1 MSAKK
6 RGKPVKPAKTTKVA
20 KKTARK
26 AAAAK
31 KAGKSAPKKVAKKVA
46 KKAAGKSAP
55 KKAARRA
62 KAATASKSPPKKGAK
77 KAVAKSAPK
86 KGAAKKAVKAKPVT
100 RKAAPKSK
108 SVSRRDATG
117 HLDPQY
123 AKELHALSVE
133 VEEPTTERAFIQG
146 TSSKDGLAE
155 ELGEEFVE
163 SITSGEDDAQEKLSE
178 AVAEDEG
185 GPFVVTTGG
194 TEFADGTDASNPEE
208 ATQEPFPKT

>member
-31 KAGKSAPKKVAKKVA
+31 KAGKSAPTKVA
-46 KKAAGKSAP
+46 KKAAKKAGKSAP
-55 KKAARRA
+55 KKAARKA
-62 KAATASKSPPKKGAK
+62 KAVTASKSTPKKGAK
-77 KAVAKSAPK
+77 KGAVAKSAPK
-86 KGAAKKAVKAKPVT
+86 KAAAKKPAKAKPAP
-100 RKAAPKSK
+100 RKAAAKSK

-117 HLDPQY
+117 HLDPTY
-123 AKELHALSVE
+123 AAGLHALSAE

-146 TSSKDGLAE
+146 TSSRDGLAE